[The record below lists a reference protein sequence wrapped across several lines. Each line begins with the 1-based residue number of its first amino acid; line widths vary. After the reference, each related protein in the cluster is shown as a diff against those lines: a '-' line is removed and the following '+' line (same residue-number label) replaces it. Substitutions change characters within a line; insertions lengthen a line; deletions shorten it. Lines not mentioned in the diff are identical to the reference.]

1 MNLSPPTTIV
11 FIVSVI
17 LALLAVIG
25 KFAAIPF
32 ITEHGFW
39 VAILAYVVLAAI
51 CSEASSLRAGSGG
64 SERHP
69 DACRALLPEFPLSL
83 NQLVRAPNR
92 FTLGRGTPAA
102 RRGRSKQSPHPES
115 G

>member
-32 ITEHGFW
+32 ITENGFW
-39 VAILAYVVLAAI
+39 VAIVAFVVLAV
-51 CSEASSLRAGSGG
+51 GNV
-64 SERHP
+64 
-69 DACRALLPEFPLSL
+69 F
-83 NQLVRAPNR
+83 
-92 FTLGRGTPAA
+92 RGV
-102 RRGRSKQSPHPES
+102 
-115 G
+115 